1 MATYTDIYT
10 RSQDANI
17 TAQIAVAITKDAQ
30 YILQTSADAVL
41 LKWANHV
48 VPVAY
53 QEGKS
58 WQLMICKDPAIA
70 DAVEVTD
77 ENVQASVTSL
87 IATMAAAYDKA
98 NPTPASREGAP

>member
-1 MATYTDIYT
+1 MATYAEIYA

-30 YILQTSADAVL
+30 YALQNATDPVL
-41 LKWANHV
+41 LNWATYV

-53 QEGKS
+53 QEARN

-77 ENVQASVTSL
+77 ENVQASVTAL
-87 IATMAAAYDKA
+87 VTTMAKAYGNA
-98 NPTPASREGAP
+98 HPAPTGGVS